1 MSRSIVLRF
10 LVRVLVRSTLV
21 VAASSMSATAFAQ
34 TPPKGLEALPDIPPP
49 PRLSGTPGA
58 ADDEDNPQITIKQGE
73 GGTKIEEFRTR
84 GGKLYAVRVTPSI
97 GKPYLLVDPDG
108 TGSVTSSGDLGI
120 GSTGVRTAQWTIF
133 EF

>member
-1 MSRSIVLRF
+1 MSRSIALRCSFVL
-10 LVRVLVRSTLV
+10 T
-21 VAASSMSATAFAQ
+21 AALLSANAFAQ
-34 TPPKGLEALPDIPPP
+34 TPPKGLEPLPDIPPP
-49 PRLSGTPGA
+49 PRLSNTPGA

-73 GGTKIEEFRTR
+73 GGAKIEEFRTR

-108 TGSVTSSGDLGI
+108 TGSVTSSGEL
-120 GSTGVRTAQWTIF
+120 SNGVRPAQWTLF

>member
-1 MSRSIVLRF
+1 MSASIALRRSLLAAVC
-10 LVRVLVRSTLV
+10 
-21 VAASSMSATAFAQ
+21 VAASLTGVDGSAQ
-34 TPPKGLEALPDIPPP
+34 TPPKRLEPLPDVPPP
-49 PRLSGTPGA
+49 PRLSSTPGA

-84 GGKLYAVRVTPSI
+84 GGKLYAVRVTPSV

-108 TGSVTSSGDLGI
+108 TGAVTSSGELGN
-120 GSTGVRTAQWTIF
+120 GVRPAQWTLF

>member
-1 MSRSIVLRF
+1 MSRLTVLRST
-10 LVRVLVRSTLV
+10 LLRSSLV
-21 VAASSMSATAFAQ
+21 VAASLMSVNAFAQ
-34 TPPKGLEALPDIPPP
+34 TSPKGLEPLPDIPPP
-49 PRLSGTPGA
+49 PRLSNTPGA

-108 TGSVTSSGDLGI
+108 TGSMTSSGELGN
-120 GSTGVRTAQWTIF
+120 GVRPAQWTLF